1 MILDIEEG
9 NYRPDVLTEKINT
22 LSLPLELKTE
32 AQKRKISFVRDR
44 EIREVWFLNDV
55 VPQEINKVV
64 GKLLLNGKEIKFSD
78 LFESLKAKNNY
89 RPERF
94 YKSK

>member
-9 NYRPDVLTEKINT
+9 NYQPDVLTEKINT
-22 LSLPLELKTE
+22 LSLPLELETE
-32 AQKRKISFVRDR
+32 DRKRKISFVRDR
-44 EIREVWFLNDV
+44 DIREVWFLNDV
-55 VPQEINKVV
+55 VPQEINKAG
-64 GKLLLNGKEIKFSD
+64 GKLLVNGKEINYSD

-89 RPERF
+89 KPERF